1 MPAKTIISAN
11 GIKKQ
16 GFGGEQ
22 DGTQISCIVEV
33 LRDLLVL
40 GGRENDRLLGQMGDG
55 GELLCQGQMYVPS
68 KRLGEDGQKRND
80 VLPLLRSV
88 GTAQAIILQGNSALT
103 ICQGAVLMQENA
115 TRLEKCGKLWYN
127 VANE

>member
-68 KRLGEDGQKRND
+68 KRLGEDGQKCND

-88 GTAQAIILQGNSALT
+88 DTDQAIIL
-103 ICQGAVLMQENA
+103 
-115 TRLEKCGKLWYN
+115 
-127 VANE
+127 